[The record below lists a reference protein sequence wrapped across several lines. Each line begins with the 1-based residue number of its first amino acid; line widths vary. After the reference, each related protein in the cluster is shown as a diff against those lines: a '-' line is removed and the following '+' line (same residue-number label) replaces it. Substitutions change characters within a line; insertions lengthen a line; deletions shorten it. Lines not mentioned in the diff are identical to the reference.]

1 MIFLFYFFK
10 ILFIYFWRE
19 GKGGRKRGRETSMCE
34 RNINV
39 WLPLARPQLG
49 TWPTTQACALIGN
62 RTSDLSFGLQ
72 AGAQSTEPL
81 QPRWVDDPLNA
92 VWSTNPGFFPPWLVC
107 SQRVIIQRKPVVRSH
122 FCGFP
127 FLHMASTVTLN
138 KTPNPQTAWANIYV
152 SQLVS

>member
-1 MIFLFYFFK
+1 MSVVCSFDVCASSLGKYLFLSFTHL
-10 ILFIYFWRE
+10 LFLKDFIHLFLEWGKE
-19 GKGGRKRGRETSMCE
+19 GDGE

-39 WLPLARPQLG
+39 WLPLLHPLLG

-92 VWSTNPGFFPPWLVC
+92 VWSTNPGFFPP
-107 SQRVIIQRKPVVRSH
+107 
-122 FCGFP
+122 
-127 FLHMASTVTLN
+127 
-138 KTPNPQTAWANIYV
+138 
-152 SQLVS
+152 